1 MTRAPHQA
9 DPSSAL
15 SEALRACR
23 GAFTGVGLMS
33 GMINI
38 LYLTGSFFMLE
49 VYDRVVPSRSIPTLV
64 GLCVLALALY
74 AFQGIL
80 DLLRARVLSRIG
92 ASLDESLSDRVY
104 DTLVRRS
111 LRMPANADGLQPMRD
126 LDQVR
131 GFLSGLGPAAMFDLP
146 WMPLYVGLC
155 FLFHPLIGVT
165 ALFGAL
171 ILVILTIMTDVM
183 TRGPTR
189 DAVQHGGARNAL
201 AESSRRNAE
210 VIQAMGMS
218 GRMTARWNEANAKY
232 QDSQQRASDVT
243 GGIGAVSKVFRTV
256 LQSAV
261 LAVGAYL
268 VIQQLASPGIMIAS
282 SILVARALAPVELA
296 IANWRGFVGARQ
308 SWRRLRELLAHFP
321 ATETPMALPAPR
333 KSISVESLAVVP
345 PGDRRVVVQDAT
357 FQLQAGQG
365 LGVIGPSASGK
376 SSLARAVVG
385 VWVPARGKIRLDG
398 AALEQWDRDD
408 LGRHIG
414 YVPQDVELFA
424 GTVAQNIA
432 RFEAEPDAAAVIK
445 AAEEAGVHELILRL
459 PDGYE
464 TQIGEGG
471 ASLSAGQRQRV
482 ALARALY
489 RDPFLLVLDEP
500 NSNLDGEGEQA
511 LTRAILSVRQRG
523 GVVIVVAHRPSA
535 LAGVDMVLAMGDGRV
550 QAFGPR
556 DEVLAKVLRPAP
568 AAGIGAP
575 AAARAVAA
583 QGAQGQA
590 APGQGAPG
598 PGGQGPAAGQQGA
611 GQGTG
616 SLRVVGENQG
626 AAQ

>member
-1 MTRAPHQA
+1 
-9 DPSSAL
+9 
-15 SEALRACR
+15 
-23 GAFTGVGLMS
+23 
-33 GMINI
+33 
-38 LYLTGSFFMLE
+38 
-49 VYDRVVPSRSIPTLV
+49 
-64 GLCVLALALY
+64 
-74 AFQGIL
+74 
-80 DLLRARVLSRIG
+80 
-92 ASLDESLSDRVY
+92 
-104 DTLVRRS
+104 
-111 LRMPANADGLQPMRD
+111 
-126 LDQVR
+126 
-131 GFLSGLGPAAMFDLP
+131 
-146 WMPLYVGLC
+146 
-155 FLFHPLIGVT
+155 
-165 ALFGAL
+165 
-171 ILVILTIMTDVM
+171 
-183 TRGPTR
+183 
-189 DAVQHGGARNAL
+189 
-201 AESSRRNAE
+201 
-210 VIQAMGMS
+210 
-218 GRMTARWNEANAKY
+218 
-232 QDSQQRASDVT
+232 
-243 GGIGAVSKVFRTV
+243 
-256 LQSAV
+256 
-261 LAVGAYL
+261 
-268 VIQQLASPGIMIAS
+268 
-282 SILVARALAPVELA
+282 
-296 IANWRGFVGARQ
+296 
-308 SWRRLRELLAHFP
+308 
-321 ATETPMALPAPR
+321 
-333 KSISVESLAVVP
+333 
-345 PGDRRVVVQDAT
+345 
-357 FQLQAGQG
+357 
-365 LGVIGPSASGK
+365 
-376 SSLARAVVG
+376 
-385 VWVPARGKIRLDG
+385 
-398 AALEQWDRDD
+398 
-408 LGRHIG
+408 
-414 YVPQDVELFA
+414 VELFA